1 MSNHHNETLL
11 EQLFE
16 EALDLGM
23 SDEDAEQYAIER
35 AEQLGDLS

>member
-1 MSNHHNETLL
+1 MSNHYNETLL

-23 SDEDAEQYAIER
+23 SEEDAEKYAIER
-35 AEQLGDLS
+35 AEQLGDPS

>member
-1 MSNHHNETLL
+1 MSNHYNEILL

-23 SDEDAEQYAIER
+23 SDAKAEQYAIER
-35 AEQLGDLS
+35 AEQLGDPS

>member
-1 MSNHHNETLL
+1 MSNHYNETLL

-23 SDEDAEQYAIER
+23 PDEEAEQYAVER
-35 AEQLGDLS
+35 AEQLGDPS

>member
-1 MSNHHNETLL
+1 MSNHYNETLL

-35 AEQLGDLS
+35 AEQLGDPS

>member
-1 MSNHHNETLL
+1 MSNHYNETLL

-35 AEQLGDLS
+35 AEQLGEPS